1 MFVRSPNINV
11 MIKAAEKAGRGLVRD
26 FGEVE
31 QLQVSKKGPA
41 DFVSTADK
49 RAEETIRRELEKARP
64 EYGFLLEEAG
74 VVKGSDEDYRWIVD
88 PLDGTT
94 NFLHGIPHFA
104 ISIALEEKGEIV
116 AGVIYDPVKD
126 EMFWA
131 EKGKGAFVNDRRLRV
146 SARTRLSESIFATGI
161 PFMGRD
167 TEDDGH
173 GLFLRRLEK
182 IMEKTAGV
190 RRFGAAS
197 LDLAYVAAGRYDGFW
212 ERGLAPWD
220 VAAGV
225 LLVKEAGGFATD
237 AQGRAFSFKRADVVT
252 ANEKI
257 HKSLLDVLRS
267 AK

>member
-11 MIKAAEKAGRGLVRD
+11 MIKAAEKAGRALVRD

-31 QLQVSKKGPA
+31 QLQVSRKGPA

-49 RAEETIRRELEKARP
+49 KAEDLIRRELEKARP
-64 EYGFLLEEAG
+64 EFGFLLEEG
-74 VVKGSDEDYRWIVD
+74 GSVEGEDSQSRWIVD

-94 NFLHGIPHFA
+94 NFLHGLPHFA
-104 ISIALEEKGEIV
+104 ISIALEERGEIT

-131 EKGKGAFVNDRRLRV
+131 EKGKGAFVNDRRMRV

-161 PFMGRD
+161 PFLGRD
-167 TEDDGH
+167 TENEGH
-173 GLFLRRLEK
+173 SVFLRRLEK
-182 IMEKTAGV
+182 VMEKTAGI

-212 ERGLAPWD
+212 ERGLAAWD

-225 LLVKEAGGFATD
+225 LMVKEAGGFVSD
-237 AQGRAFSFKRADVVT
+237 AQGRSYNFQRKDLVV

-257 HKSLLDVLRS
+257 HKSLLDLLRS
-267 AK
+267 AR